1 MQELRSIHLKYK
13 VYINIHNKLTMMTL
27 LTPSECQIEVDPLSL
42 VGSKHFHQKDVNED
56 SFTECPGEG
65 SQEEVVQ
72 QGCHNFADILVNGRI
87 CMQIDTEL
95 LFHQTFSV
103 HDEFH

>member
-1 MQELRSIHLKYK
+1 MQELRNILLKCK
-13 VYINIHNKLTMMTL
+13 VYINISYIVMTL
-27 LTPSECQIEVDPLSL
+27 LTPSQCQVEVDPLSL

-65 SQEEVVQ
+65 SQEEVVE
-72 QGCHNFADILVNGRI
+72 QGCHNFAGILVNGRI

-95 LFHQTFSV
+95 LFHQAKSLN
-103 HDEFH
+103 